1 MEDEDT
7 GLRVDWHGVQEGKY
21 QNFDLDTEFT
31 QGKTS
36 GNMNV
41 QWSHGAENIGKRAVF
56 ELLDTIPFLRMNNIE
71 PAQKQNQTP
80 EMIQHYANKTPNTLL
95 TSYPHT
101 ARAV

>member
-1 MEDEDT
+1 MAFRKENT
-7 GLRVDWHGVQEGKY
+7 KT
-21 QNFDLDTEFT
+21 FDPNTEFT
-31 QGKTS
+31 GETS
-36 GNMNV
+36 GQMNT
-41 QWSHGAENIGKRAVF
+41 QWSHGAENIGKRAVS